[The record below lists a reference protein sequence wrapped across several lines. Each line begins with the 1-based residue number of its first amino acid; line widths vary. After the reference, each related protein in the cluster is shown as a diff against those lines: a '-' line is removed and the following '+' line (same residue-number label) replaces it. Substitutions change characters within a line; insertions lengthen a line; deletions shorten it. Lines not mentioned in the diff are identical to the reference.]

1 MRPVFGALWLLAL
14 CRAAAAQPDAGPAD
28 AWPSVAEFEGRD
40 PFEHEVSEASALLEA
55 PGGPDPMAV
64 LADDDPAL
72 AAPPTEDELLEPP
85 VRVRRGAVLEA
96 IPGVRET
103 EHGIAITL
111 AHGLAL
117 VEETLRF
124 QASGRHRAEVLYR
137 LAIPA
142 GARPVALSVC
152 SDVGCRDGRLDAGF
166 GAAAYD
172 DALVARRPAPS
183 GLPVAHAAI
192 DASDPERIVLRAA
205 PVTARSALT
214 VRLRWVAS
222 TPVHGG
228 TARLAV
234 PGVEGDPRLAPRRL
248 EVSAVDLVAPSVD
261 GAPLEG
267 ETVLDPGVPF
277 ELSALVPRGADT
289 DRLELVTAP
298 CARGLCM
305 RARALG
311 PRVSAERARLV
322 IALDVSPSTA
332 AEARGRTIEAL
343 RVLLGVLP
351 AASEVT
357 LHAFAG
363 RSVAIAGPSAPSAIE
378 LEPLRA
384 RLEEDL
390 GTSTRPDRL
399 LDALSAEG
407 AIGSGTHIVVIGDGG
422 LSEGPDDETGWARA
436 AALGAVVSAVNLS
449 ERPCARALRARV
461 ERSGGQIIEAGREA
475 RRAASGRGEG
485 PLAERLT
492 ALLSR
497 SGRPVVLAG
506 EARGILRD
514 GEEVVLAGLM
524 PARSG
529 APRPTLVA
537 GEASARPVALEGP
550 LAEGLAAL
558 LDERVALVAVAGDDL
573 RAEAGACASDGSRRS
588 RPADV
593 ESALLGPGRARI
605 ALAHRRGCGAAE
617 AADEAGDEPAR
628 ALPPR
633 ALLDQ
638 LRRRVVPVA
647 RGCFRDDRRGRADY
661 STRATI
667 HAVLSDRELS
677 EVRVEGEI
685 SSALSSCI
693 AGAFAG
699 LDVPRF
705 DGTLELR
712 WGLYTEAEPPPPT
725 MHLSPDLSRAVDR
738 IGEPGETGPEAL
750 LGE

>member
-1 MRPVFGALWLLAL
+1 MRPALAVLWLLSL
-14 CRAAAAQPDAGPAD
+14 PRAAAAQPDAGRAD

-96 IPGVRET
+96 IPGVREA
-103 EHGIAITL
+103 EHGLAVTL

-124 QASGRHRAEVLYR
+124 VASGRHRAELLYR
-137 LAIPA
+137 LAIPS
-142 GARPVALSVC
+142 GARLVALSVC
-152 SDVGCRDGRLDAGF
+152 NDVGCREGRLDTGDGAG
-166 GAAAYD
+166 AYD
-172 DALVARRPAPS
+172 DALVVRRAAPS

-192 DASDPERIVLRAA
+192 DADDPERVLLRAA
-205 PVTARSALT
+205 PVTARDGLT
-214 VRLRWVAS
+214 VRLRWVAA

-228 TARLAV
+228 SARLAV
-234 PGVEGDPRLAPRRL
+234 PGAGGDPRLAPRRL
-248 EVSAVDLVAPSVD
+248 EVSAVDVVAPSVD
-261 GAPLEG
+261 GLPLEG
-267 ETVLDPGVPF
+267 ASVLDPGVPF
-277 ELSALVPRGADT
+277 ELSALVPRGAAI

-298 CARGLCM
+298 CARGTCM

-311 PRVSAERARLV
+311 PRVAAETARLA
-322 IALDVSPSTA
+322 IALDVSPSTV
-332 AEARGRTIEAL
+332 AEARGRMIDAL

-351 AASEVT
+351 ESAQVT
-357 LHAFAG
+357 LLAFAG
-363 RSVAIAGPSAPSAIE
+363 RSVAIEGPSAPSAIE
-378 LEPLRA
+378 LEPLRV
-384 RLEEDL
+384 RLEEEL
-390 GTSTRPDRL
+390 GTATRPDRL
-399 LDALSAEG
+399 LDALAAEG
-407 AIGSGTHIVVIGDGG
+407 RLERGTHVVLLGDGG
-422 LSEGPDDETGWARA
+422 LSEAPDDEAGWARA
-436 AALGAVVSAVNLS
+436 EASGAVVSAVNLS
-449 ERPCARALRARV
+449 ERPVARALRARV
-461 ERSGGQIIEAGREA
+461 ERSGGQVIEAGGEA
-475 RRAASGRGEG
+475 RRAASGRGDE

-497 SGRPVVLAG
+497 AGRAVTLGG
-506 EARGILRD
+506 ETRGMLRD
-514 GEEVVLAGLM
+514 GEEVVITGPLPARATLLAGDV
-524 PARSG
+524 R
-529 APRPTLVA
+529 
-537 GEASARPVALEGP
+537 ARPVALEGP
-550 LAEGLAAL
+550 LAEALAAL
-558 LDERVALVAVAGDDL
+558 ADDRRALVAVAADDL
-573 RAEAGACASDGSRRS
+573 RAEAGSCAPDGSRRG
-588 RPADV
+588 RPRDV

-605 ALAHRRGCGAAE
+605 ALAHRRSCETTVSARDAAAE
-617 AADEAGDEPAR
+617 PER

-647 RGCFRDDRRGRADY
+647 RGCFRDDRRGRTDY

-677 EVRVEGEI
+677 EVRVEGAI
-685 SSALSSCI
+685 SDTLATCI

-738 IGEPGETGPEAL
+738 IGAPGETTPEAL